1 MPHPFDAEAAPL
13 ADEPVDAAVSDPRPL
28 AAGYRPY
35 ERYQVTL
42 AGADGAP
49 LNQTRDL
56 IRGGLVVAV
65 LPVDLA
71 RDEVVLIRQ
80 FRLAAHLANGL
91 GGLLEIVAGRV
102 EDGEAAAAAA
112 HRECVEEIGVAPT
125 KLVELFRYLT
135 TPGVTDEEIIVYLGL
150 VDAAG
155 VPARAG
161 SAHEQEDTRPLR
173 VTIEAAL
180 AALDGGRLHN
190 GPLLIA
196 LQWLALNRHR
206 LADLARATPASR

>member
-1 MPHPFDAEAAPL
+1 MFTVSAP
-13 ADEPVDAAVSDPRPL
+13 RQL

-42 AGADGAP
+42 TGDDGAP
-49 LNQTRDL
+49 LTQTRDL

-65 LPVDLA
+65 LPVDLG

-112 HRECVEEIGVAPT
+112 HRECVEEIGVAPAQ
-125 KLVELFRYLT
+125 LVELFRYLHH
-135 TPGVTDEEIIVYLGL
+135 
-150 VDAAG
+150 
-155 VPARAG
+155 AR
-161 SAHEQEDTRPLR
+161 
-173 VTIEAAL
+173 
-180 AALDGGRLHN
+180 
-190 GPLLIA
+190 
-196 LQWLALNRHR
+196 RHR
-206 LADLARATPASR
+206 RRDRSSISAWSMPPVCRRTQAPRTSRKTRVRCA